1 MEQLT
6 TFMLGVWREASRHI
20 EITEF
25 AATLLTM
32 LAPSLPIARLV
43 IRRIDQERSRLET
56 VAIEPSLDDKPPSS
70 DPVQWS
76 AKDIARL
83 LRWSRS
89 GQLDHQLGSKSN
101 NIALA
106 ALPS

>member
-6 TFMLGVWREASRHI
+6 TFMLEVWREASRHI

-25 AATLLTM
+25 AATLMTR
-32 LAPSLPIARLV
+32 LAPSLPISRLV

-56 VAIEPSLDDKPPSS
+56 VAIKPSLDDKAPPS

-76 AKDIARL
+76 AKDMNRL
-83 LRWSRS
+83 LHWSRL
-89 GQLDHQLGSKSN
+89 GQIVHQPGSQTKH
-101 NIALA
+101 IA
-106 ALPS
+106 